1 MSKKK
6 ETTALVPVKNTLPA
20 PVKKGQLKTPFSL
33 VDEAIHLSTRKDVQQ
48 ILPDV
53 LGRVL
58 ARIWIDA

>member
-33 VDEAIHLSTRKDVQQ
+33 VDEAIHLNTRK
-48 ILPDV
+48 
-53 LGRVL
+53 
-58 ARIWIDA
+58 WISWHLFQTIS